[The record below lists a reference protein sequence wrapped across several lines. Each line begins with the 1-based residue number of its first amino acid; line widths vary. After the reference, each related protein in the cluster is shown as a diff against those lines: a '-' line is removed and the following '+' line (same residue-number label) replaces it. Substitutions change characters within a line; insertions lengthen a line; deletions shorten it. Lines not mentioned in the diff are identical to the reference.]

1 MDSKKSR
8 IIFMVLIVPA
18 IFVFSSVLIHSAIA
32 VSSTSKSISNSGL
45 SEYTSFKKCL
55 SQSEGTKGF
64 ATSQEI
70 KNCYNPIYHP
80 TGTST
85 GPSSMIKSGK

>member
-1 MDSKKSR
+1 MDSKKSG
-8 IIFMVLIVPA
+8 IFAMVLIVPA

-32 VSSTSKSISNSGL
+32 VTSTSKSISTTGL
-45 SEYTSFKKCL
+45 SEYTAFKKCL

-80 TGTST
+80 VAKSTGTS
-85 GPSSMIKSGK
+85 SMVKSGK